1 MRKALIFPVVL
12 LVLLLASPSI
22 ALDDKIA
29 FIHDISVDTEKTNK
43 VPIPDWARCVGV
55 MIPSIDNGAV
65 GIEVYESADTAYQNV
80 AAALLLSSADT
91 NWIPVLDLLD
101 GADAEICASGSDPG
115 YIDITPLLGAL
126 RNVWIRFT
134 MTAQTTGDTTWYMYY
149 KE

>member
-1 MRKALIFPVVL
+1 MRKVLIFAVAL

-22 ALDDKIA
+22 AADDKIA
-29 FIHDISVDTEKTNK
+29 FIHDISVDTQKTNK
-43 VPIPDWARCVGV
+43 VPIPDWARCIGV

-65 GIEVYESADTAYQNV
+65 GIEVYESGTTVYWDV
-80 AAALLLSSADT
+80 AAALLLASADT

-101 GADAEICASGSDPG
+101 GNDAEICASDKDPG

-134 MTAQTTGDTTWYMYY
+134 MSAQTTGDTTWYMYY